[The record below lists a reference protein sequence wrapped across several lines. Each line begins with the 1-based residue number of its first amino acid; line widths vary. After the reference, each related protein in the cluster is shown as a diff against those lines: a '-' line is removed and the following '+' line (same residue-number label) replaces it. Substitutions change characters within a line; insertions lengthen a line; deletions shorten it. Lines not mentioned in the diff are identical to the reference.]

1 MQKDQHDT
9 MSMEI
14 ATPTVPSPETAPPA
28 EPSKYAELLLDLTGE
43 NYTYAVRAYK
53 DKKGVFFYCVSDFIQ
68 VICKHTLSK
77 QDALSEYVQLQCKLT
92 HDIYFLCP
100 SRIQFK
106 GPLEY
111 PTSCLKI
118 QGLSVLYHDMDK
130 RGMIQKDRQTK
141 FEKVIEDCLNGKEAQ
156 HVSLHDD
163 GQLPALYE
171 AYDKGILEG
180 HFLNG
185 KMDLEGSPLEFTHAN
200 YYSDETAHLLGP
212 HALQRVFNKKMEMLK
227 AMKGAQEEEV
237 NAAKAELRKISKLMK
252 NQKTEVDTLQAKCDA
267 LMKRNEEL
275 EGEMQ
280 MQERRKKQKGEAFT
294 LRDLV
299 DEMKITVNQ
308 TQFNNLSKQIST
320 IMKEKYPDRGSF
332 SKNKIMHYYPD
343 DKRLLELLV
352 TTEMVGVSLADL

>member
-1 MQKDQHDT
+1 
-9 MSMEI
+9 MSMEV
-14 ATPTVPSPETAPPA
+14 TPTVPSPETAPPA
-28 EPSKYAELLLDLTGE
+28 EPVVPTEPSKYAELMLDLTGE
-43 NYTYAVRAYK
+43 NYAYAVRAYK

-237 NAAKAELRKISKLMK
+237 NAAKAELRKITKLMK
-252 NQKTEVDTLQAKCDA
+252 NQKIEVDTLQAQNDA
-267 LMKRNEEL
+267 LVKRVQEL
-275 EGEMQ
+275 ELMTQ
-280 MQERRKKQKGEAFT
+280 MEERRKKQKGSAFN
-294 LRDLV
+294 LRQLV
-299 DEMKITVNQ
+299 EEMKITI
-308 TQFNNLSKQIST
+308 TPGQFSNLSKAINLT
-320 IMKEKYPDRGSF
+320 MKEKHADRQTF
-332 SKNKIMHYYPD
+332 QKNNVTHFYPD